1 MTHFPLNVKT
11 VTEADMGKTKP
22 QNVVGNLHLK
32 MCKILLEPRDLFRM
46 TWRSLLG
53 CLNKPYDTIFWPRFE
68 PSVIKKEMK
77 AKVNLKYCFTLNA
90 FSKGSCYLMIGTRWL
105 V

>member
-1 MTHFPLNVKT
+1 MTHFLLYVKT
-11 VTEADMGKTKP
+11 VTETDKGKTKP
-22 QNVVGNLHLK
+22 KNVIGNLYLK

-53 CLNKPYDTIFWPRFE
+53 CLNRSCDTIFG
-68 PSVIKKEMK
+68 
-77 AKVNLKYCFTLNA
+77 LTLN
-90 FSKGSCYLMIGTRWL
+90 L

>member
-1 MTHFPLNVKT
+1 MTHFPLYVKT
-11 VTEADMGKTKP
+11 VTKTEKGKTKP
-22 QNVVGNLHLK
+22 SYIIGNLHLK
-32 MCKILLEPRDLFRM
+32 MYKILLELRVLFKM
-46 TWRSLLG
+46 TWLSLLG
-53 CLNKPYDTIFWPRFE
+53 CLNRPCDTIFWPHFE
-68 PSVIKKEMK
+68 PSIIKKEMK